1 MNIGKLDTR
10 VEVKRLTKTADTY
23 GGFTSTQATASTIW
37 AYKRD
42 SKGDF
47 KTENGKRS
55 RYDEI
60 ELIIRKK
67 TANGILDTDLLKL
80 ASESGTYRINSKID
94 SVEKY
99 YSKIVATKIK

>member
-10 VEVKRLTKTADTY
+10 VLVKRLTKTADTF

-37 AYKRD
+37 AAKND

-67 TANGILDTDLLKL
+67 TADTIQDTDLLKL
-80 ASESGTYRINSKID
+80 ESEAGTYRINSIVDTVQKYFTKI
-94 SVEKY
+94 
-99 YSKIVATKIK
+99 IATKIK